1 MRIDVMKTYKL
12 FINGNFPRSESGRVY
27 EVNDAKGKF
36 LANPCSG
43 SRKDLRE
50 SVIAARAAHQGW
62 SSATAY
68 NRGQILYR
76 VAEIMQG
83 RREQF
88 IAEIIAQEGA
98 TLAAAKAQVDS
109 AIDTWVLYAG
119 WTDKIDSISGSTNP
133 VSGSFYNFT
142 IPESLGVVVIF
153 ADGKPSLLNLAAAL
167 APVIAIGNTAIVIA
181 SQKYPLSA
189 ITLAECLATS
199 DVPAGVVNILTGKLD
214 QFVTWVGSHMDIDG
228 VDATG
233 LSTKDLVELKEL
245 GSENLKRIYAFSE
258 LNSTKRITN
267 FMEAKTV
274 WHPIGI

>member
-27 EVNDAKGKF
+27 EITDAKGKF

-50 SVIAARAAHQGW
+50 SVIAARAAQQGW
-62 SSATAY
+62 SNATAY

-88 IAEIIAQEGA
+88 IAEIMAQEGA
-98 TLAAAKAQVDS
+98 TLAAARAQVDS
-109 AIDTWVLYAG
+109 AIDTWVWYAG

-153 ADGKPSLLNLAAAL
+153 ADSKPSLLNLAAAL
-167 APVIAIGNTAIVIA
+167 APVIASGNTAIVIA
-181 SQKYPLSA
+181 SQKYPLTA

-233 LSTKDLVELKEL
+233 LAT
-245 GSENLKRIYAFSE
+245 
-258 LNSTKRITN
+258 
-267 FMEAKTV
+267 
-274 WHPIGI
+274 